1 MKIELSH
8 DIELELLDKTYNITY
23 RHLSSNE
30 KKKLE
35 KEYNKSIKLSD
46 EVEKLSRKEMY
57 TIQKMDAYKSMDKS
71 DKVIKMLEKLE
82 GIEEQKDILE
92 KEFEAL
98 GGSDILPK
106 IQKEEFNLSV
116 SGADKKALIET
127 IEESTSFDFIL
138 NEIKKNTLK

>member
-116 SGADKKALIET
+116 SGADKKALMAT